1 MQVIPKATRYTNPTQ
16 YRLSADVFHPD
27 TQEVL
32 FEKGRTV
39 NTHDIEHMLELGIE
53 SCPLYINH
61 LY

>member
-1 MQVIPKATRYTNPTQ
+1 MQVLPKAVHYANKTQ

-32 FEKGRTV
+32 FEKGMV
-39 NTHDIEHMLELGIE
+39 INTYDIEHMLELGIE